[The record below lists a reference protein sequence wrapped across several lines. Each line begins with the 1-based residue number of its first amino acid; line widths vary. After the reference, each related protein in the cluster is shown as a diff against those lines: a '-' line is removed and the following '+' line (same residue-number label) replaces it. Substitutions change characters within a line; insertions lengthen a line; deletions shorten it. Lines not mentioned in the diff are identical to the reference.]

1 MHPAGARSRAHSRGR
16 TVVGAAVRPNLP
28 RGGAVPAS
36 LLPDPSCAGPWPAG
50 LRVRI
55 SNDDPM
61 PDSAGDGAHRTPR
74 CRSSTRDVSI
84 RCGLEDPTWDSVGIG
99 GTGPRGA
106 DPRRGTSRF
115 GAGSRTR
122 HGTQWASEA
131 QASCGADRFGTGFRT
146 RQALWGVG
154 ALMIRRCRS
163 TRAVSNRCGLLEPTR
178 ESGAS
183 ERTGSDG
190 AARRGLSRIGAGFWS
205 RRGVRG
211 VGAHRLRRCRST
223 RAVSNRCGPQNAI
236 RDSGSDGA
244 ARRGLSRIGAGFR
257 TAFRGT
263 SSVCGPD
270 SAWERM
276 RGTIRDA
283 WSEWTAR
290 SG

>member
-1 MHPAGARSRAHSRGR
+1 MSMRDSKPGRCIPRGHGRGRTVAGARSSEPRSDR
-16 TVVGAAVRPNLP
+16 TYRGAARFQ
-28 RGGAVPAS
+28 
-36 LLPDPSCAGPWPAG
+36 
-50 LRVRI
+50 
-55 SNDDPM
+55 
-61 PDSAGDGAHRTPR
+61 PR
-74 CRSSTRDVSI
+74 CSRTRRARGHGRRASVCGSRMMI
-84 RCGLEDPTWDSVGIG
+84 RCRTQRAMER
-99 GTGPRGA
+99 TGPRGA

-178 ESGAS
+178 ESGAP

-223 RAVSNRCGPQNAI
+223 WAVSNRCGPQNAF